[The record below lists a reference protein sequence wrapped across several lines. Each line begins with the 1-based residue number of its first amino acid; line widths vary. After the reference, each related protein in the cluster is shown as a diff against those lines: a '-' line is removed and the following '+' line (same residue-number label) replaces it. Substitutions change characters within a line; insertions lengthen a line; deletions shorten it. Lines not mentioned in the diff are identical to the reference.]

1 MLSESELDPMQSGR
15 GRALM
20 KIMRTI
26 CLRFPE
32 TQESVQ
38 FGFPVWQAGKKTF
51 AWARCDERGFCLG
64 FWVGVE
70 RQQLMTLDSRFRIPP
85 YMGHNGWI
93 ALDAG
98 DDCDAGEVAVLALQ
112 SYRHFA
118 LQRMLRNLSV

>member
-1 MLSESELDPMQSGR
+1 
-15 GRALM
+15 M

-32 TQESVQ
+32 AKEAVQ

-51 AWARCDERGFCLG
+51 AWARCDERGFCVG

-85 YMGHNGWI
+85 YLGHNGWI

-118 LQRMLRNLSV
+118 LQRMLRNLPV